1 MTFKEILEKYGVT
14 ASELSRRSGVST
26 STLSTFVNGRSKC
39 QNMQISTFL
48 RICKGLDIPF
58 ETFVEDLFDGEE
70 GNPGKE
76 ALLSGDEE
84 CLVSDFRGFNAQA
97 KSCLMRVSSAMKLDP
112 SNMQRN
118 REPAKRRMRLP
129 AAKTV
134 TVTSPRIPNSPLQY
148 CSRVALDVP
157 SHLATYVAR

>member
-1 MTFKEILEKYGVT
+1 MTFKEILEKYGIT

-58 ETFVEDLFDGEE
+58 ETFVDDLFDGEE

-118 REPAKRRMRLP
+118 REPQAMDE
-129 AAKTV
+129 AAAGEDGH
-134 TVTSPRIPNSPLQY
+134 S
-148 CSRVALDVP
+148 DV
-157 SHLATYVAR
+157 SEDTE

>member
-84 CLVSDFRGFNAQA
+84 SLVSDFRGFNAQA

-118 REPAKRRMRLP
+118 RDTQTKAE
-129 AAKTV
+129 AADDIDSGGGKDTE
-134 TVTSPRIPNSPLQY
+134 
-148 CSRVALDVP
+148 
-157 SHLATYVAR
+157 

>member
-14 ASELSRRSGVST
+14 ASELSRRCGVST

-70 GNPGKE
+70 ENPGKK

-84 CLVSDFRGFNAQA
+84 SLVSDFRGFNAQA

-118 REPAKRRMRLP
+118 RETQAEVQASPSADTSSDAP
-129 AAKTV
+129 DKT
-134 TVTSPRIPNSPLQY
+134 
-148 CSRVALDVP
+148 D
-157 SHLATYVAR
+157 

>member
-14 ASELSRRSGVST
+14 ASELSRRCGVST

-39 QNMQISTFL
+39 QNMQMTTFL

-58 ETFVEDLFDGEE
+58 ETFVEDLFDVEE
-70 GNPGKE
+70 ENPGKK

-84 CLVSDFRGFNAQA
+84 SLVSDFRGFNAQA

-118 REPAKRRMRLP
+118 RETQAEAQASPSAD
-129 AAKTV
+129 
-134 TVTSPRIPNSPLQY
+134 TSPDTP
-148 CSRVALDVP
+148 DK
-157 SHLATYVAR
+157 TD

>member
-1 MTFKEILEKYGVT
+1 MTFKEILEKYGIT

-58 ETFVEDLFDGEE
+58 ETFVDDLFDGEE

-118 REPAKRRMRLP
+118 REPQGMDE
-129 AAKTV
+129 V
-134 TVTSPRIPNSPLQY
+134 TAGKEGHS
-148 CSRVALDVP
+148 DV
-157 SHLATYVAR
+157 SEDTE

>member
-1 MTFKEILEKYGVT
+1 MTFKEILEKYGIT

-58 ETFVEDLFDGEE
+58 ETFVDDLFDGEE
-70 GNPGKE
+70 GNAGKE

-118 REPAKRRMRLP
+118 REPQAMDEV
-129 AAKTV
+129 AADKDGHGVVCEDTE
-134 TVTSPRIPNSPLQY
+134 
-148 CSRVALDVP
+148 
-157 SHLATYVAR
+157 

>member
-84 CLVSDFRGFNAQA
+84 SLVSDFRGFNAQA

-118 REPAKRRMRLP
+118 RDTQTKAE
-129 AAKTV
+129 AAVDIDSDGGKDTE
-134 TVTSPRIPNSPLQY
+134 
-148 CSRVALDVP
+148 
-157 SHLATYVAR
+157 

>member
-1 MTFKEILEKYGVT
+1 MTFKEILQKYGIT
-14 ASELSRRSGVST
+14 ASELSRRCGVST

-70 GNPGKE
+70 ENPGKK

-84 CLVSDFRGFNAQA
+84 SLVSDFRGFNAQA

-118 REPAKRRMRLP
+118 REPQVETQVPPSAD
-129 AAKTV
+129 
-134 TVTSPRIPNSPLQY
+134 TSPDAP
-148 CSRVALDVP
+148 DK
-157 SHLATYVAR
+157 TD

>member
-1 MTFKEILEKYGVT
+1 MTFKEILQKYGIT
-14 ASELSRRSGVST
+14 ASELSRRCGVST

-70 GNPGKE
+70 ENPGKK

-84 CLVSDFRGFNAQA
+84 SLVSDFRGFNAQA

-118 REPAKRRMRLP
+118 RETQTEARASPSAD
-129 AAKTV
+129 
-134 TVTSPRIPNSPLQY
+134 TSPDAP
-148 CSRVALDVP
+148 DK
-157 SHLATYVAR
+157 TD

>member
-1 MTFKEILEKYGVT
+1 MTFKEILEKYGIT

-58 ETFVEDLFDGEE
+58 ETFVDDLFDGEE

-118 REPAKRRMRLP
+118 REPQAMDEV
-129 AAKTV
+129 AAGEDSHSDV
-134 TVTSPRIPNSPLQY
+134 TEDTE
-148 CSRVALDVP
+148 
-157 SHLATYVAR
+157 

>member
-1 MTFKEILEKYGVT
+1 MTFMEILEKYGVT
-14 ASELSRRSGVST
+14 ASELSRRCGVST

-70 GNPGKE
+70 ENPGKK

-84 CLVSDFRGFNAQA
+84 SLVSDFRGFNAQA

-118 REPAKRRMRLP
+118 RETQAEAQASPSAD
-129 AAKTV
+129 
-134 TVTSPRIPNSPLQY
+134 TSPDAP
-148 CSRVALDVP
+148 DK
-157 SHLATYVAR
+157 TD

>member
-14 ASELSRRSGVST
+14 ASELSRRCGVST

-39 QNMQISTFL
+39 QNMQMTTFL

-70 GNPGKE
+70 ENPGKK

-84 CLVSDFRGFNAQA
+84 SLVSDFRGFNAQA

-118 REPAKRRMRLP
+118 RETQTEAQ
-129 AAKTV
+129 
-134 TVTSPRIPNSPLQY
+134 TSPSADTSPD
-148 CSRVALDVP
+148 APDK
-157 SHLATYVAR
+157 TD

>member
-14 ASELSRRSGVST
+14 ASELSRRCGVST

-70 GNPGKE
+70 ENPGKK

-84 CLVSDFRGFNAQA
+84 SLVSDFRGFNTQA

-118 REPAKRRMRLP
+118 RETQAEAQASPSAD
-129 AAKTV
+129 
-134 TVTSPRIPNSPLQY
+134 TSPGAP
-148 CSRVALDVP
+148 DK
-157 SHLATYVAR
+157 TD

>member
-76 ALLSGDEE
+76 ALLSGEE
-84 CLVSDFRGFNAQA
+84 ESLVSDFRGFNAQA

-118 REPAKRRMRLP
+118 RESQDEMA
-129 AAKTV
+129 V
-134 TVTSPRIPNSPLQY
+134 SSDEETSQNGPDE
-148 CSRVALDVP
+148 AD
-157 SHLATYVAR
+157 

>member
-14 ASELSRRSGVST
+14 ASELSRRCGVST

-70 GNPGKE
+70 ENPGKK

-84 CLVSDFRGFNAQA
+84 SLVSDFRGFNAQA

-112 SNMQRN
+112 FNMQRN
-118 REPAKRRMRLP
+118 REPQAEAQASP
-129 AAKTV
+129 SAD
-134 TVTSPRIPNSPLQY
+134 TSPDAP
-148 CSRVALDVP
+148 DK
-157 SHLATYVAR
+157 TD

>member
-118 REPAKRRMRLP
+118 REPQAKDEV
-129 AAKTV
+129 AAGEDGH
-134 TVTSPRIPNSPLQY
+134 S
-148 CSRVALDVP
+148 DV
-157 SHLATYVAR
+157 SADAE

>member
-14 ASELSRRSGVST
+14 ASELSRRCGVST

-70 GNPGKE
+70 ENPGKK

-84 CLVSDFRGFNAQA
+84 SLVSDFRGFNAQA

-118 REPAKRRMRLP
+118 REPQAEAGASP
-129 AAKTV
+129 SAD
-134 TVTSPRIPNSPLQY
+134 TSPDAP
-148 CSRVALDVP
+148 DK
-157 SHLATYVAR
+157 TD

>member
-1 MTFKEILEKYGVT
+1 MTFKEILEKYGIT
-14 ASELSRRSGVST
+14 ASELGRRSGVST

-58 ETFVEDLFDGEE
+58 ETFVDDLFDGEE
-70 GNPGKE
+70 GNPEKE

-84 CLVSDFRGFNAQA
+84 RLVSDFRGFNAQA

-118 REPAKRRMRLP
+118 REPQAMDEV
-129 AAKTV
+129 AAGKDCH
-134 TVTSPRIPNSPLQY
+134 S
-148 CSRVALDVP
+148 DV
-157 SHLATYVAR
+157 SEDTE

>member
-76 ALLSGDEE
+76 ALLSGEE
-84 CLVSDFRGFNAQA
+84 ESLVSDFRGFNAQA

-118 REPAKRRMRLP
+118 RELQDEMA
-129 AAKTV
+129 V
-134 TVTSPRIPNSPLQY
+134 SSDGETSQNGPDE
-148 CSRVALDVP
+148 AD
-157 SHLATYVAR
+157 

>member
-14 ASELSRRSGVST
+14 ASELSRRCGVST

-39 QNMQISTFL
+39 QNMQMTTFL

-70 GNPGKE
+70 ENPGKK

-84 CLVSDFRGFNAQA
+84 SLVSDFRGFNAQA

-118 REPAKRRMRLP
+118 RETQAE
-129 AAKTV
+129 AQ
-134 TVTSPRIPNSPLQY
+134 TSPSADTSPDA
-148 CSRVALDVP
+148 SDK
-157 SHLATYVAR
+157 TD

>member
-1 MTFKEILEKYGVT
+1 MTFKEILEKYGIT
-14 ASELSRRSGVST
+14 ASELSRRCGVST

-58 ETFVEDLFDGEE
+58 ETFMEDLFDGEE
-70 GNPGKE
+70 ENPGKK

-84 CLVSDFRGFNAQA
+84 SLVSDFRGFNAQA

-118 REPAKRRMRLP
+118 RETQAEAQASPSAD
-129 AAKTV
+129 
-134 TVTSPRIPNSPLQY
+134 TSPDAP
-148 CSRVALDVP
+148 DK
-157 SHLATYVAR
+157 TD

>member
-14 ASELSRRSGVST
+14 ASELSRRCGVST

-70 GNPGKE
+70 ENPGKK

-84 CLVSDFRGFNAQA
+84 SLVSDFRGFNAQA

-118 REPAKRRMRLP
+118 REMQAEAQASPSAD
-129 AAKTV
+129 
-134 TVTSPRIPNSPLQY
+134 TSPDAP
-148 CSRVALDVP
+148 DK
-157 SHLATYVAR
+157 TD

>member
-1 MTFKEILEKYGVT
+1 MTFKEILEKYGIT

-58 ETFVEDLFDGEE
+58 ETFVDDLFDGEE

-118 REPAKRRMRLP
+118 RESQAMDEV
-129 AAKTV
+129 AAGKDCH
-134 TVTSPRIPNSPLQY
+134 S
-148 CSRVALDVP
+148 DV
-157 SHLATYVAR
+157 SEDTE

>member
-1 MTFKEILEKYGVT
+1 MTFKEILEKYGIT

-58 ETFVEDLFDGEE
+58 ETFVDDLFDGEE

-118 REPAKRRMRLP
+118 REPQGVDE
-129 AAKTV
+129 V
-134 TVTSPRIPNSPLQY
+134 TAGKDGHS
-148 CSRVALDVP
+148 DV
-157 SHLATYVAR
+157 SEDTE

>member
-14 ASELSRRSGVST
+14 ASELSRRAGVST

-58 ETFVEDLFDGEE
+58 ETFVDDLFDGEE

-76 ALLSGDEE
+76 ALLSGEE
-84 CLVSDFRGFNAQA
+84 ESLVNDFRGFNAQA

-112 SNMQRN
+112 SNMRRN
-118 REPAKRRMRLP
+118 RDSQAE
-129 AAKTV
+129 AAV
-134 TVTSPRIPNSPLQY
+134 AADGNGGPNGSD
-148 CSRVALDVP
+148 RAD
-157 SHLATYVAR
+157 

>member
-14 ASELSRRSGVST
+14 ASELSRRAGVST

-58 ETFVEDLFDGEE
+58 ETFVDDLFDGEE

-76 ALLSGDEE
+76 ALLSGEE
-84 CLVSDFRGFNAQA
+84 ESLVSDFRGFNAQA

-112 SNMQRN
+112 SNMRRN
-118 REPAKRRMRLP
+118 RDSQAE
-129 AAKTV
+129 AAV
-134 TVTSPRIPNSPLQY
+134 AADGNGGPNGSG
-148 CSRVALDVP
+148 RAD
-157 SHLATYVAR
+157 

>member
-1 MTFKEILEKYGVT
+1 MTFKEILEKYGIT
-14 ASELSRRSGVST
+14 ASELGRRSGVST

-58 ETFVEDLFDGEE
+58 ETFVDDLFDGEE

-84 CLVSDFRGFNAQA
+84 RLVSDFRGFNAQA

-118 REPAKRRMRLP
+118 REPQAMDEV
-129 AAKTV
+129 AAGKDCH
-134 TVTSPRIPNSPLQY
+134 S
-148 CSRVALDVP
+148 DV
-157 SHLATYVAR
+157 SEDTE

>member
-84 CLVSDFRGFNAQA
+84 SLVSDFRGFNAQA

-118 REPAKRRMRLP
+118 RDTQTKAE
-129 AAKTV
+129 AAVDIDSGDGEDTE
-134 TVTSPRIPNSPLQY
+134 
-148 CSRVALDVP
+148 
-157 SHLATYVAR
+157 

>member
-14 ASELSRRSGVST
+14 ASELSRRCGVST

-58 ETFVEDLFDGEE
+58 ETFVEDLFDGRE
-70 GNPGKE
+70 GNPGKQT
-76 ALLSGDEE
+76 LLSGEE
-84 CLVSDFRGFNAQA
+84 ESLVNDFRDFNAQA

-118 REPAKRRMRLP
+118 REAQAKAET
-129 AAKTV
+129 AADKDAHGDGGENTE
-134 TVTSPRIPNSPLQY
+134 
-148 CSRVALDVP
+148 
-157 SHLATYVAR
+157 

>member
-1 MTFKEILEKYGVT
+1 MTFKEILEKYGIT

-58 ETFVEDLFDGEE
+58 ETFVDDLFDGEE

-118 REPAKRRMRLP
+118 REPQAMDE
-129 AAKTV
+129 V
-134 TVTSPRIPNSPLQY
+134 TVGKDGHS
-148 CSRVALDVP
+148 DV
-157 SHLATYVAR
+157 SEDTE

>member
-14 ASELSRRSGVST
+14 ASELSRRCGVST

-39 QNMQISTFL
+39 QNMQMTTFL

-70 GNPGKE
+70 ENPGKK

-84 CLVSDFRGFNAQA
+84 SLVSDFRGFNAQA

-118 REPAKRRMRLP
+118 RETQAETQ
-129 AAKTV
+129 A
-134 TVTSPRIPNSPLQY
+134 SPSADTNPDAP
-148 CSRVALDVP
+148 DKKD
-157 SHLATYVAR
+157 

>member
-14 ASELSRRSGVST
+14 ASELSRRCGVST

-70 GNPGKE
+70 ENPGKK

-84 CLVSDFRGFNAQA
+84 SLVSDFRGFNAQA

-118 REPAKRRMRLP
+118 REPQAEAQASPL
-129 AAKTV
+129 AD
-134 TVTSPRIPNSPLQY
+134 TSPDAP
-148 CSRVALDVP
+148 DK
-157 SHLATYVAR
+157 TD

>member
-1 MTFKEILEKYGVT
+1 MTFKEILEKYGIT
-14 ASELSRRSGVST
+14 ASELSRRCGVST

-58 ETFVEDLFDGEE
+58 ETFLEDLFDGEE
-70 GNPGKE
+70 ENPGKK

-84 CLVSDFRGFNAQA
+84 SLVSDFRGFNAQA

-118 REPAKRRMRLP
+118 RETQAEAQASPSAD
-129 AAKTV
+129 
-134 TVTSPRIPNSPLQY
+134 TSPDAP
-148 CSRVALDVP
+148 DK
-157 SHLATYVAR
+157 TD

>member
-14 ASELSRRSGVST
+14 ASELSRRCGVST

-70 GNPGKE
+70 ENPGKK

-84 CLVSDFRGFNAQA
+84 SLVSDFRGFNAQA

-118 REPAKRRMRLP
+118 RETQAEAKASP
-129 AAKTV
+129 SAD
-134 TVTSPRIPNSPLQY
+134 TSPDAPEKT
-148 CSRVALDVP
+148 D
-157 SHLATYVAR
+157 

>member
-14 ASELSRRSGVST
+14 ASELSRRCGVST

-48 RICKGLDIPF
+48 RICKGLNIPF

-70 GNPGKE
+70 ENPGKK

-84 CLVSDFRGFNAQA
+84 SLVSDFRGFNAQA

-118 REPAKRRMRLP
+118 RETQAEAQASPSAD
-129 AAKTV
+129 
-134 TVTSPRIPNSPLQY
+134 TSPDAP
-148 CSRVALDVP
+148 DK
-157 SHLATYVAR
+157 TD

>member
-118 REPAKRRMRLP
+118 REPQAKDE
-129 AAKTV
+129 V
-134 TVTSPRIPNSPLQY
+134 
-148 CSRVALDVP
+148 VAGEDGHSDV
-157 SHLATYVAR
+157 LADTE

>member
-76 ALLSGDEE
+76 ALLSGEE
-84 CLVSDFRGFNAQA
+84 ESLVSDFRGFNAQA

-118 REPAKRRMRLP
+118 RESQDEMA
-129 AAKTV
+129 
-134 TVTSPRIPNSPLQY
+134 
-148 CSRVALDVP
+148 VP
-157 SHLATYVAR
+157 SDGETSQNGPDEAD

>member
-1 MTFKEILEKYGVT
+1 MTFKEILEKYGIT

-118 REPAKRRMRLP
+118 REPQAMDEVATGKD
-129 AAKTV
+129 
-134 TVTSPRIPNSPLQY
+134 
-148 CSRVALDVP
+148 SRGAVCED
-157 SHLATYVAR
+157 TE